1 MKHLLNSLGMTKEEV
16 IEAVKEFSPKE
27 QIPLVVDPK
36 QCHQEPKNYL
46 YAVDQRR
53 IRRRLKNSERFIL
66 ARYYEGYK
74 PKRIAQMMGVS
85 EESIRSRLRKKNFFG
100 KSNKPGRPKTDLAQS
115 AIQSYSPFHQD
126 GEGHPSLVEIVS

>member
-16 IEAVKEFSPKE
+16 IEAVKEFSPE
-27 QIPLVVDPK
+27 GGFSSAVDIREC
-36 QCHQEPKNYL
+36 QQEPKNYL
-46 YAVDQRR
+46 YAIDQKR
-53 IRRRLKNSERFIL
+53 IRRRLKNAERFIL

-74 PKRIAQMMGVS
+74 PKRIAQMVGVS
-85 EESIRSRLRKKNFFG
+85 EESVRSRLRKKNFFG

-115 AIQSYSPFHQD
+115 AIQSYLPCHQD